1 MTIEE
6 YLNSEV
12 ESTQKT
18 VDTVGPFDAKTEAYY
33 RGRRDAYR
41 ELLEKFPEME
51 HDVTLREAKDFCQK
65 QLDDCEDDED
75 PCEYCPMA
83 TECSD
88 SDDCR
93 WMECGEIADF
103 LPRDW
108 NVDEIQKRIKEE
120 GNARRSN
127 STVKSYTENS

>member
-6 YLNSEV
+6 YLRKRIE
-12 ESTQKT
+12 EETKIFLT
-18 VDTVGPFDAKTEAYY
+18 TD
-33 RGRRDAYR
+33 R
-41 ELLEKFPEME
+41 PETGLIYFKGVIDGLKEILSKLPSFE

-83 TECSD
+83 MECSD

-93 WMECGEIADF
+93 WMECGEIADI

-108 NVDEIQKRIKEE
+108 DIDAIEKRVKE
-120 GNARRSN
+120 ARN
-127 STVKSYTENS
+127 D

>member
-6 YLNSEV
+6 YLNKRIEDL
-12 ESTQKT
+12 EE
-18 VDTVGPFDAKTEAYY
+18 GPCNSSLVQGKIL
-33 RGRRDAYR
+33 AYR
-41 ELLEKFPEME
+41 EILENLPEFE
-51 HDVTLREAKDFCQK
+51 HEVTAREVKEFCQK

-83 TECSD
+83 MECSD

-93 WMECGEIADF
+93 WMECGEIADI

-108 NVDEIQKRIKEE
+108 DIDAIEKRVKE
-120 GNARRSN
+120 ARN
-127 STVKSYTENS
+127 D